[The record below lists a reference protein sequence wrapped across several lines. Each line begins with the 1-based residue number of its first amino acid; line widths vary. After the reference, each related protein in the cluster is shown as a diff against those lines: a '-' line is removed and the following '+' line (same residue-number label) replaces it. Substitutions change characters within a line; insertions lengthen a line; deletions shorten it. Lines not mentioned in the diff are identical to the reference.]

1 MLATRRFIALTGLVL
16 AATVLAGCGSMTSL
30 TTKYRDPDVRKLD
43 FQKVAA
49 MAIHNDGPQ
58 RRLAEAEM
66 VNQMGPDAVAA
77 SKIIPEDARGD
88 MNKVRAALTEA
99 GVDGAVTIRLLG
111 SRVEVKEQRDP
122 VPTQYMKLWDYYG
135 FTYAAVTE
143 PTYLTEQTTLDVEVN
158 VYSLTEN
165 KLLWSGVAHTER
177 PTLVET
183 VVRDVA
189 ETVTRE
195 LRRER
200 LLPRR

>member
-1 MLATRRFIALTGLVL
+1 MHVTRRLIALTAL
-16 AATVLAGCGSMTSL
+16 AAALAGCASSGTV
-30 TTKYRDPDVRKLD
+30 TTKYRDPDVRKIE
-43 FQKVAA
+43 FEKIAA

-66 VNQMGPDAVAA
+66 VNRMGPNAVAA
-77 SKIIPEDARGD
+77 SKLIPDDARAD
-88 MNKVRAALTEA
+88 MSKVRAALTQA

-111 SRVEVKEQRDP
+111 SNVEVKEQRDP

-135 FTYAAVTE
+135 FTYAAISE
-143 PTYLTEQTTLDVEVN
+143 PTYLTQETTLDVEVN
-158 VYSLTEN
+158 VYSLEEN
-165 KLLWSGVAHTER
+165 KLLWSGVAHTQR

-189 ETVTRE
+189 ESVTRE

-200 LLPRR
+200 LLPKR